1 MHKHIVKCLVVETVR
16 YMWQVP
22 SLAALNLSP
31 DFVYILK
38 KKTVLAAQV
47 R

>member
-1 MHKHIVKCLVVETVR
+1 MHKHIVKCLVVEIIR

-22 SLAALNLSP
+22 SLAAPNLSP
-31 DFVYILK
+31 DFVDILNK
-38 KKTVLAAQV
+38 ETVLAAQV